1 MNALEEIRILLKNI
15 LKETNLF
22 DKVYFVGG
30 CVRDYIR
37 NENPKDIDI
46 VINHNKGSLKL
57 GLIIH
62 NLFSKETTF
71 PYRLGNYPIRSI
83 SFKEN
88 VKFNDRIY
96 NVSGLDLEIAE
107 TMTEEFSNPNSR
119 QRNVKYTDNLK
130 DDVFRRDFSIN
141 SGLMNLNG
149 ELIRI
154 SKTFEH
160 DIKNGIIK
168 CNNGVDKD
176 KIFSDDPLRC
186 IRAATFSARFNWK
199 IDEETV
205 EAIKRNAYRI
215 KIVATERIMKEIT
228 KASNVKFG
236 LYRLILAL
244 DKLDLLKYI
253 FPDIY
258 NQKEVLQQ
266 PDTRMI
272 HMEGGSVYHHT
283 LSALKNAP
291 NDLILGLAVLFH
303 DVGKTNDIKEEVNG
317 KMRFAGHEN
326 IGFVKS
332 KKILYNLKFSNDVV
346 KKVSHLIKHHMDFSG
361 FETLS
366 DKSIR
371 KIVREVGEE
380 NIEDLFQVINADCCG
395 TIMKFPDGTIGPI
408 FEQIELFDR
417 VRRLIE
423 YDKNKE
429 SVKNIFNGKELM
441 NELCIEQGVE
451 VGRAVNIMLDIQDE
465 FGYDVDKTFAMNL
478 IKERFNNVN

>member
-228 KASNVKFG
+228 KVVNIQFG
-236 LYRLILAL
+236 LYRLILSL
-244 DKLDLLKYI
+244 DELDLLKYI

-258 NQKEVLQQ
+258 NQKEVPQQ
-266 PDTRMI
+266 PDIRHI
-272 HMEGGSVYHHT
+272 HLEGSSVYHHT
-283 LSALKNAP
+283 LSALKYAP
-291 NDLILGLAVLFH
+291 NGLICGLAVLFH
-303 DVGKTNDIKEEVNG
+303 DIGKTNETREEIEG
-317 KMRFAGHEN
+317 KMSFKGHEN
-326 IGFVKS
+326 VGFIKS
-332 KKILYNLKFSNDVV
+332 KKILYDLKFSNDVV

-361 FETLS
+361 FETIS
-366 DKSIR
+366 DKTIR
-371 KIVREVGEE
+371 KIIREVGEE
-380 NIEDLFQVINADCCG
+380 NLEDLFLVINADCNG
-395 TIMKFPDGTIGPI
+395 TIMKFSDGTIGSI
-408 FEQIELFDR
+408 FEQHDLFNR
-417 VRRLIE
+417 VRKLIE
-423 YDKNKE
+423 RDKNKE
-429 SVKNIFNGKELM
+429 VVKNIFNGKELM
-441 NELCIEQGVE
+441 EILNISQGKE
-451 VGRAVNIMLDIQDE
+451 VGKAVNIMLELQDE
-465 FGYDVDKTFAMNL
+465 FGCNIDKEDAKKM
-478 IKERFNNVN
+478 IKERFLGE